1 MKRLTRSDSDQMVAG
16 VIGGLA
22 QYFKID
28 SNLLRLI
35 FVILTFMSVGLM
47 VLIYFAAMII
57 IPNEREIR

>member
-1 MKRLTRSDSDQMVAG
+1 MRRLMRSDSDQMVAG

-22 QYFKID
+22 QYFNID